1 MALLSELETALC
13 TEVTD
18 AFEREQ
24 IPWFARLVEQPSFT
38 EAREDVEAA
47 AAIIDAMA
55 ENIGLCREIVPDP
68 EGVYADHRAYST
80 LAVSDGGKALALV
93 GHCDTVYPRS
103 MGFLQFDRD
112 PPDAASGGDHV
123 RGPGVLDMKSGL
135 SVILFGLQAV
145 SRVVPDVFS
154 RLKVRFLCN
163 TDEEVG
169 SPTSLHMFQR
179 FAPLTSEAFVF
190 EGGRDEDRIITAR
203 KGTGAFTMTVA
214 GRPAHAGNDH
224 SSGVNAIHA
233 LALLIPQIE
242 ALTDYSQGTTTNVG
256 TIRGGSS
263 KNTVPSEATCVID
276 VRVTHAAEA
285 SRVQA
290 ALEKFAEEPFAD
302 LDNVPE
308 RLRQVQVTLG
318 GSMRRAPMEPTPQS
332 QILREEYE
340 RAASKVGL
348 GRGEAPLQGG
358 GSDANSLAACGV
370 PTIDGLGPYGKAFHS
385 PDEWSSL
392 DSLKRRTQ
400 ALACF
405 LVNRAE
411 TQPHPNAG

>member
-1 MALLSELETALC
+1 MCNAVDE
-13 TEVTD
+13 
-18 AFEREQ
+18 AFTREQ
-24 IPWFARLVEQPSFT
+24 LAWLAQLVEQPSFT

-47 AAIIDAMA
+47 AAIIDAKA
-55 ENIGLCREIVPDP
+55 AKIGLRRETISDP
-68 EGVYADHRAYST
+68 QGVYADHRAYSAP
-80 LAVSDGGKALALV
+80 AVGDEDMALALV

-103 MGFLQFDRD
+103 MGFLHFQRD
-112 PPDAASGGDHV
+112 PSAAPSGGDCV
-123 RGPGVLDMKSGL
+123 RGPGTLDMKSGL

-154 RLKVRFLCN
+154 QMKVRFLCN

-169 SPTSLHMFQR
+169 SPSSLPMFQR
-179 FAPLTSEAFVF
+179 FAPFTSAALVF

-203 KGTGAFTMTVA
+203 KGTGAFTLTVR

-224 SSGVNAIHA
+224 ASGVNAIHA

-242 ALTDYSQGTTTNVG
+242 ALTDYAQGTTTNVG
-256 TIRGGSS
+256 TISGGSS
-263 KNTVPSEATCVID
+263 KNTVPGEATCVID
-276 VRVTHAAEA
+276 VRVTSAAEE
-285 SRVQA
+285 SRIQA
-290 ALEKFAEEPFAD
+290 ALEKLVAEPFSA
-302 LDNVPE
+302 LENVPE
-308 RLRQVQVTLG
+308 RLRQVRVTLG
-318 GSMRRAPMEPTPQS
+318 GSMRRPPLEPTPQS
-332 QILREEYE
+332 QLLREEYE

-348 GRGEAPLQGG
+348 GVGEAPLQGG

-405 LVNRAE
+405 LVNLAD
-411 TQPHPNAG
+411 TD